1 MKRVLLIIVLMIC
14 ANIGFGQNEP
24 SIYCLQVN
32 EDGSTTIYYKTVTG
46 ADFLEYIISAFD
58 FTPSVNAYLRVGGVS
73 DINQNQY
80 TDYTQNANLAQI
92 YYLITADYST
102 SSRTTGDAK
111 TMFLTTTQL
120 SETSFT
126 LNWTSM
132 GTTIVGSQGQ
142 KYKIY
147 RRFASQGNWV
157 DIDSTSALTY
167 TDNFPP
173 VCSDTVSYR
182 IERPNVNGCSSV
194 SNMKKF
200 FIGDNEIPLE
210 PVLLSSS
217 IGLTS
222 QQLNLSWTPSTS
234 VDTWGYVI
242 CSGNPCVALDTIYGA
257 DVSSYTCNT
266 CSVEQVNS
274 LAIMAFDSCFN
285 TSLRTNPHKNM
296 VLTYSRAS
304 CSTEINLSWTP
315 YDSSPVNVTAYNV
328 YISQNG
334 GAFSLFET
342 LTSDKTSLLFNANA
356 AIENYCFYIEA
367 ILSNGQM
374 ANSNKTCSSQSLP
387 KQVDFA
393 YIRYASVNEDNEN
406 VELRFYVDASLVV
419 RGYDLYRAKG
429 SEDFEL
435 IKTLSYS
442 GNNSFIYVDTPPAS
456 AAKTMYRYKLQVPD
470 ACDLL
475 FKTSNIVS
483 TIKLDVDASDADKNL
498 LTWNDVLGWTN
509 VETYEIYRIDES
521 SPLGL
526 QIGNSSS
533 ASIGYE
539 DNLSSMVSTS
549 DKISYY
555 VVAKE
560 GSAAPDGV
568 NVESRSSTVPVV
580 KETLIFIPN
589 SFTPTDIAN
598 NVFKPSCSFIKSGT
612 YYFRIMNRWGEVLF
626 ETHNPSEGWDGK
638 FKGKMCSAAAYVY
651 VLECINSEGEKVKR
665 AGTVN
670 LIN

>member
-1 MKRVLLIIVLMIC
+1 MIC
-14 ANIGFGQNEP
+14 ANVSFGQNQP
-24 SIYCLQVN
+24 NIYCLKVN
-32 EDGSTTIYYKTVTG
+32 EDGSTTIYYQTVTG
-46 ADFLEYIISAFD
+46 DDFLEYIFSAFD
-58 FTPSVNAYLRVGGVS
+58 FDTNVNAYIRVGGVS

-80 TDYTQNANLAQI
+80 TDYTQNANLASI
-92 YYLITADYST
+92 YYLITANDT
-102 SSRTTGDAK
+102 SGRTSGSANTI
-111 TMFLTTTQL
+111 FLTTTQL
-120 SETSFT
+120 SETSFR
-126 LNWTSM
+126 LNWTSPSS
-132 GTTIVGSQGQ
+132 TIVGSLGQ
-142 KYKIY
+142 EYKVY
-147 RRFASQGNWV
+147 RKFSNQGNNWQEIYSK
-157 DIDSTSALTY
+157 DTLAY
-167 TDNFPP
+167 TDSFSP

-182 IERPNVNGCSSV
+182 IELPNVNGCSSV
-194 SNMKKF
+194 SNTKKF

-210 PVLLSSS
+210 PILLSSS
-217 IGLTS
+217 VGLTS

-257 DVSSYTCNT
+257 DVSSYICNT

-285 TSLRTNPHKNM
+285 TSLKTNSHKNM
-296 VLTYSRAS
+296 VLTYARES

-342 LTSDKTSLLFNANA
+342 LTSDKTSLLFNANVA
-356 AIENYCFYIEA
+356 VENYCFYIEA
-367 ILSNGQM
+367 ILSNGQT
-374 ANSNKTCSSQSLP
+374 ANSNKICSSQSLP
-387 KQVDFA
+387 KQVDYA
-393 YIRYASVNEDNEN
+393 YIRYASVNDDNEN

-419 RGYDLYRAKG
+419 RGYDLYRATG
-429 SEDFEL
+429 DGDFEL

-442 GNNSFIYVDTPPAS
+442 GNNSFIYVDTPPS
-456 AAKTMYRYKLQVPD
+456 SLTKTIYRYQLQVPD
-470 ACDLL
+470 ECDLL

-483 TIKLDVDASDADKNL
+483 TIKLDVDASDADKNV
-498 LTWNDVLGWTN
+498 LTWNDVLGWTTI
-509 VETYEIYRIDES
+509 ESYEIYRIDES

-560 GSAAPDGV
+560 GSTAPDGA
-568 NVESRSSTVPVV
+568 NVESRSSTASVV
-580 KETLIFIPN
+580 KESLIFIPN

-598 NVFKPSCSFIKSGT
+598 NVFKPSCSFIRTGKYS
-612 YYFRIMNRWGEVLF
+612 FRIMNRWGEVLF
-626 ETHNPSEGWDGK
+626 ETNNPNEGWDGK

-651 VLECINSEGEKVKR
+651 LLECINSEGEKVKR
-665 AGTVN
+665 SGTVN